1 MKPFHELE
9 YELTFNMTSTR
20 AVAKYKLPPD
30 VLSGYS
36 GHRHRRLSEEGVERA
51 YQSGAFAE
59 LAVGTK
65 QNTLEDFTYSEY
77 SIAKGLFL

>member
-1 MKPFHELE
+1 
-9 YELTFNMTSTR
+9 MTSTR
-20 AVAKYKLPPD
+20 AVPKYKLPPN

-36 GHRHRRLSEEGVERA
+36 GHRHRRVSEEEGKERN

-65 QNTLEDFTYSEY
+65 LNALEDFTYSEY
-77 SIAKGLFL
+77 SIAKGSFLLISVCH